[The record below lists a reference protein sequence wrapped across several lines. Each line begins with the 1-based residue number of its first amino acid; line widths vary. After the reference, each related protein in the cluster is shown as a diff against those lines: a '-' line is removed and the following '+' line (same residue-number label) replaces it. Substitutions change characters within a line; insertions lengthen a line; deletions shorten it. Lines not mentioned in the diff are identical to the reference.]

1 MAQSQTLTS
10 GTPEWHAER
19 RLGIGG
25 SDVGAIF
32 GLSKF
37 ATPYDIY
44 MEKIGEGE
52 PKDETWDIMRGNA
65 LEPAIRQWY
74 SNQTGRTVLLP
85 TKSVVSA
92 KYPFMRVNPDGI
104 IQDEERALEIKAPR
118 FMRGWGAENTDELP
132 EIYLLQ
138 VQHTMF
144 VLNKPVCD
152 VVPSLAA
159 NEPKIYTVEADRE
172 IQEMII
178 EKEAEFWQRVQDRNP
193 PDPINNDDV
202 AKMYRQVNGASI
214 EATEEIKTDFYR
226 LIGVRNDLKI
236 AESSKESLEV
246 IIKNFMGNNEILV
259 DENGKILVTWKQG
272 KGAERLDGKAVKE
285 NEPDIYERYI
295 KIGDPVRRFLI
306 K

>member
-1 MAQSQTLTS
+1 MQNTILKTKSDK
-10 GTPEWHAER
+10 WHAER

-44 MEKIGEGE
+44 LEKIGEGE

-85 TKSVVSA
+85 TKSVVSD

-118 FMRGWGAENTDELP
+118 FMRDWGAENTDELP

-138 VQHTMF
+138 AQHTMF

-159 NEPKIYTVEADRE
+159 NEPKIYTVEADQE

-202 AKMYRQVNGASI
+202 AKMYNKVNGSSI
-214 EATEEIKTDFYR
+214 EATAEILLNLDC
-226 LIGVRNDLKI
+226 LKLLRERI
-236 AESSKESLEV
+236 KADTAEKESYEV
-246 IIKNFMGNNEILV
+246 EIKNFMKDNEILAYM
-259 DENGKILVTWKQG
+259 GKPIVTWKMA
-272 KGAERLDGKAVKE
+272 KGASRIDRDMLESDYPEVAAICTKTSEGS
-285 NEPDIYERYI
+285 
-295 KIGDPVRRFLI
+295 RRFLI